1 MAFSPKDVDV
11 LLKLVCVERG
21 DFAMS
26 HVSRYVDQLRRDGD
40 RRSADLWSMV
50 LAELYQ
56 QLGNERHADAPAD
69 TVEPPAIVLVSPS

>member
-1 MAFSPKDVDV
+1 MAISPKDVDI

-21 DFAMS
+21 DYAMS

-50 LAELYQ
+50 LAELYR
-56 QLGNERHADAPAD
+56 QLGHEKHTPASAG
-69 TVEPPAIVLVSPS
+69 TAEPPAIVLVGPS

>member
-1 MAFSPKDVDV
+1 MAFSPKDVDI

-56 QLGNERHADAPAD
+56 QLDHERHIEASADIPKQS
-69 TVEPPAIVLVSPS
+69 AIVLVNPS

>member
-1 MAFSPKDVDV
+1 MAISPKDVDI

-21 DFAMS
+21 DYAMS

-50 LAELYQ
+50 LAELYR
-56 QLGNERHADAPAD
+56 QLVHEKRTAASAD
-69 TVEPPAIVLVSPS
+69 TAEPPTIVLVGPS